1 MTCHIDEDWNL
12 AVKSA
17 QTIGPLLEKT
27 VVQLRH
33 ECFKH
38 FGIGLSFQT
47 RFDAV
52 NGKFLLL

>member
-1 MTCHIDEDWNL
+1 MEARPFSHKRTDNR
-12 AVKSA
+12 ASF
-17 QTIGPLLEKT
+17 GKT

-38 FGIGLSFQT
+38 FGIGLTFQT